1 MTRLYHH
8 HTVLFQTIITSMKFL
23 PEVKGHEIAMVPPMS
38 ALVWESGE
46 HSRLNQPTTILGN
59 FIFFYKHT

>member
-1 MTRLYHH
+1 
-8 HTVLFQTIITSMKFL
+8 MKFL